1 MEKENISFPEDIL
14 QRLKVS
20 RSQGLKVSRSQGLKV
35 SRSQGLKVP
44 GSSMSQA
51 LKPFYS
57 SQNPVNL
64 SLTLKQLLLVYILIN
79 LCSYGPEDINL
90 SDGLVV
96 EQTFITSSGVPNNNL
111 ITFLQDHSARMA
123 SASRISYRRMNHKD
137 FAFNIRIRNP
147 NGSSKKVIVRIF
159 LTHQRTTNVN
169 GIDW

>member
-1 MEKENISFPEDIL
+1 MRKLVAGKRMMCNY
-14 QRLKVS
+14 Q
-20 RSQGLKVSRSQGLKV
+20 
-35 SRSQGLKVP
+35 
-44 GSSMSQA
+44 
-51 LKPFYS
+51 
-57 SQNPVNL
+57 L
-64 SLTLKQLLLVYILIN
+64 SYILMN

-96 EQTFITSSGVPNNNL
+96 EQTFITSSNVPNNNL

-137 FAFNIRIRNP
+137 FEFNIRIRNP

-159 LTHQRTTNVN
+159 LTHQKTTNVN